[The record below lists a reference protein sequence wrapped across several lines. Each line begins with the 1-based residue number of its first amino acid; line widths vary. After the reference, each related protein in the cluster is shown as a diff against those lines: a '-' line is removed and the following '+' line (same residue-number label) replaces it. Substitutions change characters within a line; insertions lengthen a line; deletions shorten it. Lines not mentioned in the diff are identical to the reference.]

1 MSIRA
6 ASFQRGLLA
15 LVQFR
20 PLAVL
25 TPIAGWA
32 ADRFELRSVAIFSN
46 LIDMGI
52 AAMLGWFTWSEGL
65 TLPVLFGLAAL
76 HGVARVFSGPAMS
89 AIAPNIVPPGV
100 LPRAIPLRST
110 AWQSAS
116 VVGPAAGGLI

>member
-32 ADRFELRSVAIFSN
+32 ADRFERRSVAIFSN

-65 TLPVLFGLAAL
+65 TLPVLFGIAAL
-76 HGVARVFSGPAMS
+76 HGVAHVFYGPAVS
-89 AIAPNIVPPGV
+89 ALAPNFVPPPV
-100 LPRAIPLRST
+100 LTRK
-110 AWQSAS
+110 S
-116 VVGPAAGGLI
+116 VW